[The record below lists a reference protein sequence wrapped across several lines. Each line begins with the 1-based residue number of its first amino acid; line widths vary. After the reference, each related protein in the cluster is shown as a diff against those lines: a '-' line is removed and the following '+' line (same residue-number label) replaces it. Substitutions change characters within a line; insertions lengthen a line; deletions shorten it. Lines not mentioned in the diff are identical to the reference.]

1 MLSDDVVSTLDRHA
15 RACDAAR
22 DALVSALRNAESLDR
37 RAPEDEQRP
46 LLEPVAEALSDWRDA
61 QQAFMDTVEQSGAP
75 NVEMA
80 ALLLKSNHGV
90 ETDNARRGL
99 PGASVDGANQPF
111 NVDTTG
117 MRGEVL
123 TRALDH
129 LSDD

>member
-1 MLSDDVVSTLDRHA
+1 MLSDDIVSELERHA
-15 RACDAAR
+15 RTCDDAR
-22 DALVSALRNAESLDR
+22 DALVSALRDAGSLDR
-37 RAPEDEQRP
+37 RASEDKQRP
-46 LLEPVAEALSDWRDA
+46 VLEPVAEALRNWRDA
-61 QQAFMDTVEQSGAP
+61 QQQFMDAVERSGAP

-111 NVDTTG
+111 NVDTSG

-123 TRALDH
+123 TRAMDY

>member
-1 MLSDDVVSTLDRHA
+1 MLSDDIVSELEQHAQACNDA
-15 RACDAAR
+15 RA
-22 DALVSALRNAESLDR
+22 ALVSALRNAKSLDR
-37 RAPEDEQRP
+37 SAPAAKQKP
-46 LLEPVAEALSDWRDA
+46 VLQPVADALRDWHNA
-61 QQAFMDTVEQSGAP
+61 QQAFMDAVEDSGAP

-111 NVDTTG
+111 DVNTTG

-123 TRALDH
+123 TRALEYV
-129 LSDD
+129 SDD